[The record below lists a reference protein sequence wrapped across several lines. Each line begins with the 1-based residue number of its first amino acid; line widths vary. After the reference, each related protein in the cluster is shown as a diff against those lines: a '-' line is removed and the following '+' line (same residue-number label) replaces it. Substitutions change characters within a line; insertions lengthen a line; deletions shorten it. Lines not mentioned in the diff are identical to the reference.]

1 MVVEA
6 FRAASAAS
14 GPKESAEWDGP
25 ALAAA
30 ATRLEG
36 VCSALKKLAR
46 AEAPPRAT
54 THPRVSPRGSTSSKG
69 GAAGSTARSPL
80 QPIDSA
86 HSGANAKTTDSAEGA
101 TASLRQEPTGGAPTM
116 PQARDADAAAA
127 QDADAA
133 AAQDADA
140 AAAPAA
146 PPKPAAVAAA
156 VPPAATPPDVCTL
169 DASIAQQRAR
179 LQTERCRP
187 SATPR
192 PNLVS
197 LCYIGA
203 VGAGAEAAVRA
214 PLLTRG
220 GALGGAGR
228 YEVRRHRDRG
238 RRSSGLCRAKRR
250 RRRRGAC
257 RRCWGSS
264 DRSRV
269 WLASNG
275 ASGRGQRGW
284 RRALPPSRFARAAL
298 CLVAHAFAA
307 PG

>member
-14 GPKESAEWDGP
+14 GPKESGEWDGP
-25 ALAAA
+25 AFAAA
-30 ATRLEG
+30 ATRLDG

-54 THPRVSPRGSTSSKG
+54 THPRVSSRGSFSSKG

-101 TASLRQEPTGGAPTM
+101 TASLRQVPTGGAPTM
-116 PQARDADAAAA
+116 PQARYADAAAA

-133 AAQDADA
+133 AALA
-140 AAAPAA
+140 ALPD
-146 PPKPAAVAAA
+146 PAAVAAA
-156 VPPAATPPDVCTL
+156 APPAAAPPGVCTL

-179 LQTERCRP
+179 LQTERCRH

-192 PNLVS
+192 PILVS
-197 LCYIGA
+197 LCYLGA

-238 RRSSGLCRAKRR
+238 RRFSGLCRAKWR

-257 RRCWGSS
+257 RRCWGKS
-264 DRSRV
+264 DRSQA
-269 WLASNG
+269 WLASSG